1 MLKLENM
8 TEEKEAKDH
17 GRRELDK
24 QSISGE
30 VNNMAKQKKNTIQ
43 SHLRLIQKLQ
53 SIGPLEITD
62 LNAFLV
68 QAKIDFEYLFKDKTI
83 FDFRISDFKIIR
95 KLGRGGFGNV
105 VLAKMKSDDD
115 DGILYAI
122 KAIDKKTVIKQKIF
136 ASVYN
141 EKRVLQ
147 SLNFP
152 FVVYLKYFFVDY
164 HYLYFVMPFVPGG
177 DFSEYLATQTV
188 LSEPHARFY
197 VSQLI
202 LALEY
207 LHYLGLIHRDVKP
220 ENIMI
225 DAFGYIKL
233 ADFGL
238 CTRCY
243 GNDRAWTMAGTP
255 FYMAPEII
263 MLKGYDCSVDW
274 WALGILLYVICSG
287 DFPFRNDST
296 IKTYELII
304 SCRYEVP
311 TTFSKNLKQ
320 LLKRLLV
327 LKPEMRIANS
337 KKGANEIKSHNWLE
351 STDWLK
357 ILNRTIEAPYIPDI
371 SGQESG

>member
-1 MLKLENM
+1 M
-8 TEEKEAKDH
+8 TEEKTENENGK
-17 GRRELDK
+17 RELEE
-24 QSISGE
+24 QATLEE
-30 VNNMAKQKKNTIQ
+30 VNNLMKQKKLTIQ
-43 SHLRLIQKLQ
+43 SPVQLIKKLQ
-53 SIGPLEITD
+53 SIGPLEIAD

-68 QAKIDFEYLFKDKTI
+68 QAKIDFEYLYKDKTI
-83 FDFRISDFKIIR
+83 FDFKISDFNIIR
-95 KLGRGGFGNV
+95 KLGRGGFGSV
-105 VLAKMKSDDD
+105 VLATMKNDD

-122 KAIDKKTVIKQKIF
+122 KVINKKAVIRQKIF

-225 DAFGYIKL
+225 DSFGYIKL

-238 CTRCY
+238 CTRCF

-274 WALGILLYVICSG
+274 WALAILLYVMCSG
-287 DFPFRNDST
+287 DFPFHNKST

-304 SCRYEVP
+304 SCKYEMP
-311 TTFSKNLKQ
+311 TTFSKHLKQ
-320 LLKRLLV
+320 LLKRLL
-327 LKPEMRIANS
+327 LFNPEMRIANS
-337 KKGANEIKSHNWLE
+337 KKGAKEIKAHHWLE

-357 ILNRTIEAPYIPDI
+357 ILNRTIEAPYVPDI
-371 SGQESG
+371 SGQEPQ